1 MSVNDM
7 IKKSVLNSFSQY
19 NVPKM
24 ALALLVA
31 LLVGIVIYCVYRRFY
46 TGVVYSRS
54 FAVTLVGMCVLTCM
68 VTLAIS
74 TNIVISLGMVG
85 ALSIVRYRTAVKD
98 PMDLLYLFWAITSG
112 IAAGAGMYLLV
123 VVAGAVMIGM
133 LALFYSHQ
141 DKGRVYIAVIHYA
154 SDAVGDDITR
164 AFGRTKFFVKSK
176 TMRGDH
182 VEMAVEVFC
191 DDKDMTFA
199 ERIRA
204 IEGVEDVTLR
214 STTTSSAS
222 TCSPNAMRLRVPSS
236 VPRRWC
242 VGTTPNMVWY
252 LRAGSFPCWNRPDKS
267 PDWTCSYGVPWSG
280 CWHVGNV
287 RAAIWCRFP

>member
-141 DKGRVYIAVIHYA
+141 DKGRVYIAVIHTLP
-154 SDAVGDDITR
+154 TR
-164 AFGRTKFFVKSK
+164 SG
-176 TMRGDH
+176 
-182 VEMAVEVFC
+182 
-191 DDKDMTFA
+191 
-199 ERIRA
+199 
-204 IEGVEDVTLR
+204 
-214 STTTSSAS
+214 TTSRARSAARS
-222 TCSPNAMRLRVPSS
+222 SSSNPKPCVATMWRWPWKCSA
-236 VPRRWC
+236 
-242 VGTTPNMVWY
+242 TT
-252 LRAGSFPCWNRPDKS
+252 R
-267 PDWTCSYGVPWSG
+267 T
-280 CWHVGNV
+280 
-287 RAAIWCRFP
+287 

>member
-154 SDAVGDDITR
+154 SDAVGDDITLP
-164 AFGRTKFFVKSK
+164 T
-176 TMRGDH
+176 
-182 VEMAVEVFC
+182 
-191 DDKDMTFA
+191 
-199 ERIRA
+199 
-204 IEGVEDVTLR
+204 R
-214 STTTSSAS
+214 SGTTSRARSAARS
-222 TCSPNAMRLRVPSS
+222 SSSNPKPCVATMWRWPWKCSA
-236 VPRRWC
+236 
-242 VGTTPNMVWY
+242 TT
-252 LRAGSFPCWNRPDKS
+252 R
-267 PDWTCSYGVPWSG
+267 T
-280 CWHVGNV
+280 
-287 RAAIWCRFP
+287 

>member
-19 NVPKM
+19 NVAKM

-112 IAAGAGMYLLV
+112 IAAGA
-123 VVAGAVMIGM
+123 VMIGM

-204 IEGVEDVTLR
+204 IEGVEDVTLIQY
-214 STTTSSAS
+214 
-222 TCSPNAMRLRVPSS
+222 N
-236 VPRRWC
+236 
-242 VGTTPNMVWY
+242 GEY
-252 LRAGSFPCWNRPDKS
+252 HG
-267 PDWTCSYGVPWSG
+267 
-280 CWHVGNV
+280 
-287 RAAIWCRFP
+287 

>member
-1 MSVNDM
+1 MRQQILNLFTTPRDMSWEDILLN
-7 IKKSVLNSFSQY
+7 IVLAAVLGFFIFLSYAISHR
-19 NVPKM
+19 
-24 ALALLVA
+24 
-31 LLVGIVIYCVYRRFY
+31 GTI
-46 TGVVYSRS
+46 YSRKFNAS
-54 FAVTLVGMCVLTCM
+54 LVILAVLTGTVM
-68 VTLAIS
+68 TVIGN
-74 TNIVISLGMVG
+74 NIALSLGMVG

-164 AFGRTKFFVKSK
+164 AFGRTKFFVKSI

-204 IEGVEDVTLR
+204 IEGVEDVTLIQY
-214 STTTSSAS
+214 
-222 TCSPNAMRLRVPSS
+222 N
-236 VPRRWC
+236 
-242 VGTTPNMVWY
+242 GEY
-252 LRAGSFPCWNRPDKS
+252 HG
-267 PDWTCSYGVPWSG
+267 
-280 CWHVGNV
+280 
-287 RAAIWCRFP
+287 

>member
-7 IKKSVLNSFSQY
+7 IKKSVLKSFGQY

-31 LLVGIVIYCVYRRFY
+31 LIVGIVIYCVYRRFY

-68 VTLAIS
+68 VTLTVMTGTVMTVIGN
-74 TNIVISLGMVG
+74 NIALSLGMVG

-112 IAAGAGMYLLV
+112 IAAGAGMYVLV
-123 VVAGAVMIGM
+123 IVAGLVMIGM
-133 LALFYSHQ
+133 LALFYSRQ
-141 DKGRVYIAVIHYA
+141 DKGRVYIAVIHY
-154 SDAVGDDITR
+154 VGDVVGDEITR

-176 TMRGDH
+176 TMRGERT
-182 VEMAVEVFC
+182 EMAVEVFC

-199 ERIRA
+199 ERVRA
-204 IEGVEDVTLR
+204 IEGVEDVTLIQY
-214 STTTSSAS
+214 
-222 TCSPNAMRLRVPSS
+222 N
-236 VPRRWC
+236 
-242 VGTTPNMVWY
+242 GEY
-252 LRAGSFPCWNRPDKS
+252 HG
-267 PDWTCSYGVPWSG
+267 
-280 CWHVGNV
+280 
-287 RAAIWCRFP
+287 

>member
-1 MSVNDM
+1 MPD
-7 IKKSVLNSFSQY
+7 IKLGSLFDGIGVF
-19 NVPKM
+19 P
-24 ALALLVA
+24 LAA
-31 LLVGIVIYCVYRRFY
+31 SRCGIRPVWASEIEK
-46 TGVVYSRS
+46 
-54 FAVTLVGMCVLTCM
+54 AP
-68 VTLAIS
+68 IS
-74 TNIVISLGMVG
+74 ITKRG

-204 IEGVEDVTLR
+204 IEGVEDVTLIQY
-214 STTTSSAS
+214 
-222 TCSPNAMRLRVPSS
+222 N
-236 VPRRWC
+236 
-242 VGTTPNMVWY
+242 GEY
-252 LRAGSFPCWNRPDKS
+252 HG
-267 PDWTCSYGVPWSG
+267 
-280 CWHVGNV
+280 
-287 RAAIWCRFP
+287 

>member
-54 FAVTLVGMCVLTCM
+54 FAVTLVGICVLTCM

-74 TNIVISLGMVG
+74 TDIVISLGMVG

-204 IEGVEDVTLR
+204 IEGVEDVTLIQY
-214 STTTSSAS
+214 
-222 TCSPNAMRLRVPSS
+222 N
-236 VPRRWC
+236 
-242 VGTTPNMVWY
+242 GEY
-252 LRAGSFPCWNRPDKS
+252 HG
-267 PDWTCSYGVPWSG
+267 
-280 CWHVGNV
+280 
-287 RAAIWCRFP
+287 